1 MSHFSDL
8 SDIILN
14 MF

>member
-1 MSHFSDL
+1 MKAKN
-8 SDIILN
+8 IILN